1 MMIIVIEVYQNQLNQ
16 LNSFIALDPEKTL
29 GIGKSQSPTPVGKPN
44 PTSRELLDN
53 AMIKNQSSVD
63 DTDSKSQSQS

>member
-1 MMIIVIEVYQNQLNQ
+1 MIEVYQNQLNQ

-53 AMIKNQSSVD
+53 AMIKNKPQTDNNNYQSR
-63 DTDSKSQSQS
+63 T